1 MRTTFILIIFIVVQT
16 AYAQWDPSAGLIKPL
31 SANALIEVSSGSN
44 KGNIMDGNLQTF
56 WESSN
61 PLPTNYTTR
70 SDLNIFL
77 DKSKYSLQK
86 NINNLGNAFDGITS
100 SKTLI
105 DDGVLEI
112 KFKKPEHL
120 FLLSTKLS
128 ISDTVWISI
137 VGSGK
142 ELLVKYIPSENYS
155 LRSIDLQDYK
165 DVSSIKLYCKQ
176 SFEVFEIAALSSLPT
191 EEVVFDLKKMKTVGW
206 IGSRHYNGDGVIS
219 ISVLAS
225 VNKENWHE
233 IATLNPLAT
242 AYIPQ
247 LISPEVV
254 TRYIKIKFVLSPRI
268 YQKAKLIEVDL
279 YDSYGPFGKPFPVQ
293 IANKTY
299 SQSFGI
305 NTIWGWGYNVYSDQL
320 TNITG
325 PWLFNKVALLARN
338 YHNIN
343 WDITRPDENPDY
355 NNMKKGNGTASK
367 SWLNWDR
374 EYDIWKSSGFNIDAC
389 IMFNNQNFPDTLW
402 HNTFNEGM
410 QFGTYFGNHFSKST
424 SLISTVE
431 IGNEPWGYS
440 KPVYQ
445 KIMAGMSKGL
455 KLSTKELTILPCAI
469 QAYRTNLVL
478 DNYIS
483 DYLVAS
489 NSGNIDGLN
498 THIYSYVYNNESVRV
513 AVNPEDPRSE
523 IWSVNNL
530 QRFSNTNL
538 SGKPVYVTEFGYDS
552 DGGGD
557 DCTHD
562 VCITEFEQ
570 AIYGPRMTLILY
582 RLGVE
587 QFYWY
592 YFANVDYISIM
603 HNRSGLVA
611 SYSNGF
617 KQKQS
622 FYSFQLL
629 QELLGDY
636 YFHHIIKE
644 DDEAY
649 IYAYSDGSGDIKR
662 IVAWRPTSEDHNNS
676 LWISFPFNEV
686 IEDVVSLVPGDESEE
701 NTSYVRG
708 VNELKISLSGVPVVI
723 KIKD

>member
-1 MRTTFILIIFIVVQT
+1 MRTSFILIIFFVVQT
-16 AYAQWDPSAGLIKPL
+16 TYAQWNPNAGLVNPL
-31 SANALIEVSSGSN
+31 SANASIEVSSGSN
-44 KGNIMDGNLQTF
+44 KENIIDGNLQTF
-56 WESSN
+56 WESTN
-61 PLPTNYTTR
+61 LLPTNYTTR

-77 DKSKYSLQK
+77 DKDNF
-86 NINNLGNAFDGITS
+86 NIDNHIGNLGNIFDGITS
-100 SKTLI
+100 SKSLV
-105 DDGVLEI
+105 DDGILEI
-112 KFKKPEHL
+112 LFNKPEHL
-120 FLLSTKLS
+120 FLLSIKLNTT
-128 ISDTVWISI
+128 DTVWVSIS
-137 VGSGK
+137 GNGK
-142 ELLVKYIPSENYS
+142 ELLNKYLPSENYT
-155 LRSIDLQDYK
+155 LRSIDLQDYNN
-165 DVSSIKLYCKQ
+165 VSSIKLYCKQ
-176 SFEVFEIAALSSLPT
+176 SFEVFEIAGLSELPT
-191 EEVVFDLKKMKTVGW
+191 EEVIFDLKKLETVGW

-225 VNKENWHE
+225 KNKESWNE

-268 YQKAKLIEVDL
+268 YQKAKLIEFDL
-279 YDSYGPFGKPFPVQ
+279 YDKYGPYGKPLPIQ
-293 IANKTY
+293 IAKKTY

-320 TNITG
+320 TNKTG
-325 PWLFNKVALLARN
+325 PWLFNRVALLARN

-343 WDITRPDENPDY
+343 WDITRPDENPGF
-355 NNMKKGNGTASK
+355 NNMQKGNGTAAK

-374 EYDIWKSSGFNIDAC
+374 EYEIWKSSGFNIDAC

-402 HNTFNEGM
+402 HNTFNEAM
-410 QFGTYFGNHFSKST
+410 QYGTYFTSHFSEST

-431 IGNEPWGYS
+431 VGNEPWGYS
-440 KPVYQ
+440 KPVYRT
-445 KIMAGMSKGL
+445 ILAGMSKGL
-455 KLSTKELTILPCAI
+455 KHSSRELTVLPCAT
-469 QAYRTNLVL
+469 QAYQPSLVL

-483 DYLVAS
+483 DYLVAT
-489 NSGNIDGLN
+489 NSSNIDGLN

-513 AVNPEDPRSE
+513 AINPEDPRSE
-523 IWSVNNL
+523 VWSVNNL
-530 QRFSNTNL
+530 QRFSNVNL
-538 SGKPVYVTEFGYDS
+538 LGKPIYVTEFGYDS

-592 YFANVDYISIM
+592 YFANVDYISMM
-603 HNRSGLVA
+603 HNRSGLAA

-617 KQKQS
+617 KQKLS

-636 YFHHIIKE
+636 YFHHIIRE
-644 DDEAY
+644 DKEAY
-649 IYAYSDGSGDIKR
+649 IYAYSDGSGNIMR

-676 LWISFPFNEV
+676 LWVSFPFNEV
-686 IEDVVSLVPGDESEE
+686 IEDVISLVPGAVPEN

-708 VNELKISLSGVPVVI
+708 VNKLKIRLRGVPVVI